1 MVLQRHACCEKSR
14 SKLCCRLFIDMS
26 TYVASTLL
34 PSRHGGES
42 MTGGDTRRLISAR
55 IRRKESRARTLIA
68 RKRQKKKKESVS
80 AFLFFDFS
88 FPCTHLVIFCVMTA
102 GVLHL
107 RLISSSSVII
117 NHKFINKYLIWHSPH
132 VDGRTIITTSKGAP
146 SFLWSPIMISS
157 PPLFSSETRTWITPS
172 QTPIQGHK
180 GDKQHVRSSVLL
192 ENDKVTPC

>member
-1 MVLQRHACCEKSR
+1 VLPLIHWHEHKCC
-14 SKLCCRLFIDMS
+14 LD
-26 TYVASTLL
+26 LL
-34 PSRHGGES
+34 PSIHGGES

-55 IRRKESRARTLIA
+55 IRFKESRAALNPYRT
-68 RKRQKKKKESVS
+68 KRTEKAKRECQC
-80 AFLFFDFS
+80 FS
-88 FPCTHLVIFCVMTA
+88 LVRGFCTHLVIFCVMTA

-107 RLISSSSVII
+107 RLISSSSVVI

-157 PPLFSSETRTWITPS
+157 PPLFSSETRTWITHS

-180 GDKQHVRSSVLL
+180 GDKQHVRSSFLL
-192 ENDKVTPC
+192 ENDRVTPC